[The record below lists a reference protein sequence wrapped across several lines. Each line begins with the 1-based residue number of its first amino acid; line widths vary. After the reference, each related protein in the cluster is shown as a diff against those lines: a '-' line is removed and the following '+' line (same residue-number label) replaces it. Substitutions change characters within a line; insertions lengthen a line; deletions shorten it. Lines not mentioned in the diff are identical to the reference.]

1 MSRLSPRLLVLVGPT
16 GSGKS
21 AVAMTLAEQLNGEI
35 LSADSMQVY
44 RGMEI
49 GTAKPTR
56 EDRRA
61 VPHHGLDLV
70 EPQIEWTV
78 AMYRRYAL
86 ATLSAIQARG
96 HWPIMVGGTGLYVR
110 AVIDGLCPAPPEDAA
125 CRQALAAE
133 ATQLGSAVLHDRL
146 RAADPA
152 TAAKL
157 HPHDTRRIIR
167 ALEVYQV
174 SGRPL
179 SAWQTATTGL
189 APEWQVTQVG
199 LSRPREE
206 LYERIETRVRQMVAA
221 GLVEEAR
228 ALQAAGVSRTAA
240 QALGYKQLFAAF
252 EGHWSIDEAI
262 ERLIQETRRYAKR
275 QLTWFRRDSRIQW
288 LPLDPH
294 EPPLRTAARVRAL
307 LAD

>member
-1 MSRLSPRLLVLVGPT
+1 MSPPSPRLLVLVGPT

-21 AVAMTLAEQLNGEI
+21 AVAMTLAQQLTGEI

-70 EPQIEWTV
+70 EPQIPFTV

-86 ATLSAIQARG
+86 ATLPAIQARG
-96 HWPIMVGGTGLYVR
+96 HWPIMVGGTGLYIR

-133 ATQLGSAVLHDRL
+133 AIQVGSAALHDRL

-189 APEWQVTQVG
+189 APEWHVTQVG

-206 LYERIETRVRQMVAA
+206 LYERIETRVRQMVSAR
-221 GLVEEAR
+221 LIEEAR
-228 ALQAAGVSRTAA
+228 ALQAAGLSRTAA
-240 QALGYKQLFAAF
+240 QALGYKHLFAAF
-252 EGHWSIDEAI
+252 EGQWSVDEAI
-262 ERLIQETRRYAKR
+262 ERLIQDTRRYAKR
-275 QLTWFRRDSRIQW
+275 QLTWFRRDSRIHW
-288 LPLDPH
+288 LPLEPH
-294 EPPLRTAARVRAL
+294 EPSLRTAARVRSL
-307 LAD
+307 LDD